1 MKHNKLQTFEN
12 QGRAANEKDVE
23 ESQEQKLLG
32 QAAG

>member
-12 QGRAANEKDVE
+12 QGRAAKEHDEVE

-32 QAAG
+32 